1 MSRPTAIILAVVCV
15 GALATSAYA
24 ASDQAFLKKAL
35 EGDNAEIALGQMA
48 EHKGADQATKDFGQ
62 MLVTDHSAHKA
73 KVLALAKTHGVADTQ
88 AMGATG
94 RLEEVKLKLLD
105 GPSFDRE
112 FARYMVHD
120 HQKDIT
126 EFSTEAHAG
135 DPAIADL
142 ARQTLPTLHK
152 HLSAAEALE
161 HKTSA

>member
-1 MSRPTAIILAVVCV
+1 MSRPVPAILAVICV
-15 GALATSAYA
+15 GALATAAYA

-35 EGDNAEIALGQMA
+35 ESDNAEIALSQMA
-48 EHKGADQATKDFGQ
+48 EHKGVSQATKDLGQ
-62 MLVTDHSAHKA
+62 MLVNDHTAHRT
-73 KVLALAKTHGVADTQ
+73 KVLLLAKTHGVADTQ
-88 AMGATG
+88 AMGAGG

-126 EFSTEAHAG
+126 AFRDESHAA

-142 ARQTLPTLHK
+142 AKQTLPTLHK
-152 HLSAAEALE
+152 HLDAAETLE
-161 HKTSA
+161 HKTAA